1 MGNAAGKLN
10 GVSVCDGG
18 SLSPNG
24 IYPQDA
30 QDFDVK
36 VVQRMILA
44 RQLAPFYTGA
54 DDPDPD
60 SDQNAGEDD
69 GWWSYNL
76 LLAQQLKDQ
85 SNSEISPSGTLASS
99 ESPPQSSPP
108 AEGRRSGHV
117 RKGSGIFQ
125 RLRASAANHNNMPAS
140 PMRSSPIRHERSFSD
155 MAQPSQL
162 KQEQN
167 EQSDVSIDAFRK
179 LLRRHIECPICFLY
193 YPKNINYTRCC
204 HKPICTE
211 CFVQIKRKLDDD
223 QIVPTHCPYCVE
235 TNLGV
240 VYHAPTITNGMAPT
254 DSAAR
259 PRTLGESGRARSHSS
274 ATATRKPI
282 IVMSD
287 DIRPNR
293 VRELR
298 AQIEVKHKRQLRSAE
313 NMEYIAAAT
322 RRMSARDTRQQGS
335 GNSEPRFSLTR
346 GRRGSSAL
354 ARADIAA
361 EYSSYLNAM
370 HAAGHTDL
378 EEFMIA
384 EAIRQSL
391 ANQPADSAPADGS
404 APRSPADALP
414 EHRGN
419 TDEPEN
425 LSENGLAASFS
436 AHDDDSAINNDVPDT
451 EMQSLAIS
459 NSQPVVDSQS
469 TTSPSS
475 SPSSSPSLLT
485 NSESELEQQQQ
496 QQFVS
501 ATSMTSEFTAENV
514 EPTSNIEPAVYS
526 QCTESVGSTSTSQL
540 STQVASGTDDAQGR
554 STIPEASSM
563 APVVTASPTSA
574 EDDPLSFEP
583 FELDAIASISSAKRK
598 RRPPPPPPSAAA
610 AIHRPGSPSSSQT
623 LTPSMMPS
631 QDLMSFAEQPANTS
645 GFSITNPFLAT
656 VAGASSSSVAV
667 NTRAAN
673 AGASPPT
680 SPVQRHRRRPPPP
693 PPSASQHVA
702 KQ

>member
-60 SDQNAGEDD
+60 SGQDIGEDG
-69 GWWSYNL
+69 GWWSYSL
-76 LLAQQLKDQ
+76 LLAQQNAGE
-85 SNSEISPSGTLASS
+85 STAEASRSGAQSS
-99 ESPPQSSPP
+99 ESPPQGSPS
-108 AEGRRSGHV
+108 AEARRSGHA
-117 RKGSGIFQ
+117 RKGSGLFQ
-125 RLRASAANHNNMPAS
+125 RLRASAANHNTPAS
-140 PMRSSPIRHERSFSD
+140 PTRSSLIRHERSFSD

-162 KQEQN
+162 KQN
-167 EQSDVSIDAFRK
+167 EQPDVSIDAFRK

-235 TNLGV
+235 PNLGV
-240 VYHAPTITNGMAPT
+240 VYHAPAITNGMAPS

-287 DIRPNR
+287 DIRPYR
-293 VRELR
+293 VRELQ
-298 AQIEVKHKRQLRSAE
+298 AQIEAKHKRQLRSAE

-322 RRMSARDTRQQGS
+322 RRMSARDARPPGS
-335 GNSEPRFSLTR
+335 GNPEYRFSLAR
-346 GRRGSSAL
+346 GRRGSSVLTRANAL
-354 ARADIAA
+354 T

-378 EEFMIA
+378 EEFMLA

-391 ANQPADSAPADGS
+391 ADQPADSGPADS
-404 APRSPADALP
+404 EPADETAPRSSADVSLEP
-414 EHRGN
+414 
-419 TDEPEN
+419 DESEQRDN
-425 LSENGLAASFS
+425 SHADLRSSNASENGPAASS
-436 AHDDDSAINNDVPDT
+436 DGGSAINNDVLDT
-451 EMQSLAIS
+451 EMRSLAIS
-459 NSQPVVDSQS
+459 DSQS
-469 TTSPSS
+469 TSS
-475 SPSSSPSLLT
+475 SSLLT
-485 NSESELEQQQQ
+485 DSESEPEQ

-501 ATSMTSEFTAENV
+501 ATSMTNEA
-514 EPTSNIEPAVYS
+514 TSNIEPAVYS
-526 QCTESVGSTSTSQL
+526 QCAESVGSASTSQL

-554 STIPEASSM
+554 AAVLEASSI

-574 EDDPLSFEP
+574 EEDPLSFEP
-583 FELDAIASISSAKRK
+583 FELDAIASISSPKRK

-610 AIHRPGSPSSSQT
+610 HRPVSPASSQT
-623 LTPSMMPS
+623 LTPSTMPS

-645 GFSITNPFLAT
+645 GFSINNPFLAT
-656 VAGASSSSVAV
+656 VAGTSNVAV
-667 NTRAAN
+667 NT
-673 AGASPPT
+673 GASPPT
-680 SPVQRHRRRPPPP
+680 QRHRRRPPPP
-693 PPSASQHVA
+693 PPASQHDT